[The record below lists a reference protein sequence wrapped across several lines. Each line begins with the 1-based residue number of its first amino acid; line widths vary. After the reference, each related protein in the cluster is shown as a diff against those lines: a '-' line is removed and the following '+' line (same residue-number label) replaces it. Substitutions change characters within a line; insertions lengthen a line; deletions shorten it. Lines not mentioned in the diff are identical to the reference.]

1 MRSPGRSIEP
11 VAVRRRG
18 LWGVLIIVALVFGVV
33 AMHSMSGSPMS
44 HAPASALA
52 SMVQMEP
59 EPSAPGAGHET
70 MRADAALMGIH
81 VSPAGADGMHQLMT
95 AMCLMVLVALVV
107 LALPLRPGVKWLTLV
122 PPPGRPVEGGWA
134 RSTLRG
140 SPPSLIAL
148 GISRT

>member
-18 LWGVLIIVALVFGVV
+18 LWGVLMIVALVFGVV
-33 AMHSMSGSPMS
+33 TMHSMSGSPMS
-44 HAPASALA
+44 HAPASALG
-52 SMVQMEP
+52 SMVS

-70 MRADAALMGIH
+70 MTADAALMGIH
-81 VSPAGADGMHQLMT
+81 MSAGAGGVHELMT

-107 LALPLRPGVKWLTLV
+107 LALPLRPGLKWLTLV
-122 PPPGRPVEGGWA
+122 PPPGRPVAGRLA
-134 RSTLRG
+134 RSALRG